1 MDEIVKLALEK
12 WPNVPDCYGWLGL
25 DSRGDWYLRDDLVQ
39 SKGEFTKSK
48 GSRLEHRKLIEFINR
63 NYAQDTDG
71 SFYFQNGPQKVYVE
85 LELTPWI
92 LKFDHENNLMTHT
105 QLYIKWKN
113 MYTDEVGRV
122 YVDTDLGIGL
132 IHTMEMSTFAD
143 QLLKE
148 KWTLNEVKIQDLE
161 STFGFVKSPSQKKSQ
176 SLTG

>member
-1 MDEIVKLALEK
+1 
-12 WPNVPDCYGWLGL
+12 
-25 DSRGDWYLRDDLVQ
+25 
-39 SKGEFTKSK
+39 
-48 GSRLEHRKLIEFINR
+48 
-63 NYAQDTDG
+63 
-71 SFYFQNGPQKVYVE
+71 VYVE